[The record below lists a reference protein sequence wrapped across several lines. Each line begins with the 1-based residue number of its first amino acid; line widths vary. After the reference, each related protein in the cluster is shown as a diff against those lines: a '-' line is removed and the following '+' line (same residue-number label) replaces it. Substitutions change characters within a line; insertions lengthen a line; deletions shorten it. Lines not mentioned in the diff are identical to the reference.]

1 MATSSRLGDGCGR
14 RRRRVLG
21 AGTSLVGVVVALGHS
36 STRRGLAGGLAWVS
50 SAARASRPRLDLGQS
65 AADRELHLL
74 AAPELGP
81 VGSSSASS
89 AGALLTGSWAACT
102 AVALWSARRDRSR
115 RPAAPRG
122 VARGAAGA
130 SEETATEVDVAII
143 GSGPAG
149 TMLAYLLA
157 ERHGRS
163 VCLIDPGASKPW
175 RNNYGVWQEEWD
187 ALSAK
192 LELPLNSGLDTQW
205 DFTDVWFGG
214 SWEVPVDSCIRLD
227 RKYAR
232 VQRAKLK
239 ELLTSSKVQLF
250 EEALDVQAI
259 ATNIFDGP
267 GLRHDASGSTITL
280 PSGKVIRSKLVVDT
294 SGSESRLTRRMP
306 GAGESPA
313 PAPGYQIAYG
323 FEVVVDGSIH
333 YAPDA
338 MTLFDYRTDHLS
350 HDPEWERRAV
360 ESPTFMYAMPLGPAP
375 GGSGSASQRVF
386 FEETSLVARPAM
398 SFEEC
403 KKRAFA
409 RLKHLGVAYRPE
421 TITDEEFCYIPMG
434 GDLPE
439 PRQRVAAFGGAAAM
453 VHPSTGYT
461 LCRMLAASKD
471 MADAIGKELAADSR
485 PDAVAAAAYAAIWS
499 QENQAQRAFAVFG
512 GEFLMQLNVE
522 GLRGWFSGFFDLPES
537 LWSGFLAGWPGLPG
551 NSLHESWFARIWFG
565 GQLLVKLPP
574 PLALKLLGGIAS
586 FTLKYGTSLLRS
598 VTPLFGAPP
607 SYEWI
612 PPVPKAEIGDVAAK
626 REFVQLSGRKL
637 PGSTSESRP
646 S

>member
-1 MATSSRLGDGCGR
+1 
-14 RRRRVLG
+14 
-21 AGTSLVGVVVALGHS
+21 
-36 STRRGLAGGLAWVS
+36 
-50 SAARASRPRLDLGQS
+50 
-65 AADRELHLL
+65 
-74 AAPELGP
+74 
-81 VGSSSASS
+81 
-89 AGALLTGSWAACT
+89 
-102 AVALWSARRDRSR
+102 
-115 RPAAPRG
+115 
-122 VARGAAGA
+122 
-130 SEETATEVDVAII
+130 
-143 GSGPAG
+143 
-149 TMLAYLLA
+149 MLAYLLA

-267 GLRHDASGSTITL
+267 SLRHDASGSTITL